1 MRQKSTVRA
10 SSRRAADGVVFGWAI
25 RGPFRWGVGWLPFYR
40 QSTQQTSRENPLCGR
55 AGTGNPAG
63 KECVERLEQ
72 DKETLLESYAK
83 MAPEALEAL
92 SAEERRRLYRM
103 LRLRVVANPDRSIEV
118 TGALVLGFTPTET
131 VLR

>member
-1 MRQKSTVRA
+1 MRSGYQELAAKGLMTHEELGTRLERLEE
-10 SSRRAADGVVFGWAI
+10 SRSAAE
-25 RGPFRWGVGWLPFYR
+25 
-40 QSTQQTSRENPLCGR
+40 RELESLR
-55 AGTGNPAG
+55 RK

-83 MAPEALEAL
+83 MAPEALDAL
-92 SAEERRRLYRM
+92 SAKERHRLYRM

-118 TGALVLGFTPTET
+118 TGALVPGFTPTET

>member
-1 MRQKSTVRA
+1 M
-10 SSRRAADGVVFGWAI
+10 
-25 RGPFRWGVGWLPFYR
+25 
-40 QSTQQTSRENPLCGR
+40 
-55 AGTGNPAG
+55 
-63 KECVERLEQ
+63 ERLEQ

>member
-1 MRQKSTVRA
+1 M
-10 SSRRAADGVVFGWAI
+10 
-25 RGPFRWGVGWLPFYR
+25 
-40 QSTQQTSRENPLCGR
+40 
-55 AGTGNPAG
+55 
-63 KECVERLEQ
+63 ERLEQ

-103 LRLRVVANPDRSIEV
+103 LRLRVVVNPDRSIEV

>member
-1 MRQKSTVRA
+1 
-10 SSRRAADGVVFGWAI
+10 
-25 RGPFRWGVGWLPFYR
+25 
-40 QSTQQTSRENPLCGR
+40 
-55 AGTGNPAG
+55 
-63 KECVERLEQ
+63 
-72 DKETLLESYAK
+72 

-103 LRLRVVANPDRSIEV
+103 LRLRVVVNPDRSIEV